1 MDCHTLPAGDEGS
14 SMSAPALRGIVA
26 ISVAGAM
33 ILGVW
38 SRLRAQLVAFRE
50 TAQCKIR

>member
-33 ILGVW
+33 ILGCVE
-38 SRLRAQLVAFRE
+38 LRSQERNWWLFV
-50 TAQCKIR
+50 K